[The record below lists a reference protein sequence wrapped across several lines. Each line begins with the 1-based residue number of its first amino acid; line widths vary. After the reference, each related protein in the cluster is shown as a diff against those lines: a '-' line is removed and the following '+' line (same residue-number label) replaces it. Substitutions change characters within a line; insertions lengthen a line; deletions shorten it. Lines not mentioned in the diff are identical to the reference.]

1 MFNDEISPEEV
12 DLLIDEAAEKIM
24 KSELEDAAILLLGIS
39 YPFTY
44 MGAQF
49 SRIFISPYSL
59 FFGRHEESFNKY
71 VSIFE
76 KRENMRKLMNKV
88 EVLMEDKRKQKKE
101 EDERNSDK
109 GRGSKLLRKIR
120 NFLDL

>member
-1 MFNDEISPEEV
+1 MSNNEIAPEEV
-12 DLLIDEAAEKIM
+12 DLLIDEVAKKIM
-24 KSELEDAAILLLGIS
+24 NSGLEDAAILLLGIS

-49 SRIFISPYSL
+49 SRIFISPYSI

-71 VSIFE
+71 VSLFE

-101 EDERNSDK
+101 EDEGNSDN